1 MPGHLY
7 ILKQNIVSSNIQYLI
22 SLVLL
27 YDGKNSKVYK
37 LNAGCMILCG
47 PNSGVFPAQRSAA
60 PSCSP
65 LRRAGFTDIP
75 HFAFIME
82 ISLRDCE
89 TNTGVIELGQPWGFH
104 SAHAVTA
111 VYPTFEWSW
120 KVLSQRVRAGSS
132 GAAMPGLPGF
142 LSSSDLPPLL
152 PLLHHKCCH
161 MFT

>member
-1 MPGHLY
+1 MRPSG
-7 ILKQNIVSSNIQYLI
+7 
-22 SLVLL
+22 
-27 YDGKNSKVYK
+27 
-37 LNAGCMILCG
+37 
-47 PNSGVFPAQRSAA
+47 GVFPAQRSAA

-89 TNTGVIELGQPWGFH
+89 TNTGVIELGQTWGFH

-161 MFT
+161 MFTSLDLRVCGPGSRTAGAGPSSWRLQQLLLGPLGRAPASTLHLAL